1 MKLPDSNILIIS
13 QLDASNAMSQIH
25 PVPQII
31 PRKVSPKRDI
41 QKVSVEHCMDC
52 NMFAVNQIEQIGI
65 MIFKGRVP
73 QPLIFP
79 KSGLFPILY
88 FKRHPIKKILFYW
101 HKPRPKLWITR
112 FFLNLSEGFGSKV
125 FILEYLLP
133 NAIFIYK
140 LEQPFT

>member
-1 MKLPDSNILIIS
+1 MKLPDSDILIIS
-13 QLDASNAMSQIH
+13 LDVSNTMSQIH

-73 QPLIFP
+73 QPLVFS
-79 KSGLFPILY
+79 KTGLFSIMY
-88 FKRHPIKKILFYW
+88 FKRHPFEKILFY
-101 HKPRPKLWITR
+101 
-112 FFLNLSEGFGSKV
+112 
-125 FILEYLLP
+125 
-133 NAIFIYK
+133 
-140 LEQPFT
+140 